1 MGLFDELKD
10 KAEELKDKAVELV
23 QGNSDKVD
31 DAVDKAGDFV
41 DEKTGGQYA
50 EHVDT
55 AQAKVKEAADNL
67 DQAN

>member
-50 EHVDT
+50 EQVDT
-55 AQAKVKEAADNL
+55 AQAKAKEVADNL

>member
-1 MGLFDELKD
+1 MGLFDEMKD
-10 KAEELKDKAVELV
+10 KATELI

-31 DAVDKAGDFV
+31 DAVEKAGDVV

-55 AQAKVKEAADNL
+55 AQAKVKEVADNL